1 MHLKEGALFW
11 LMAPMSSA
19 NGSLVPAPWSC
30 AREYPVPQ
38 RSLVHF
44 MVAKKQRRRREEEHT
59 FKSQHLGHR
68 RRQICELG
76 ASLVYT
82 VSSRL
87 ARVTK

>member
-1 MHLKEGALFW
+1 
-11 LMAPMSSA
+11 
-19 NGSLVPAPWSC
+19 
-30 AREYPVPQ
+30 
-38 RSLVHF
+38 